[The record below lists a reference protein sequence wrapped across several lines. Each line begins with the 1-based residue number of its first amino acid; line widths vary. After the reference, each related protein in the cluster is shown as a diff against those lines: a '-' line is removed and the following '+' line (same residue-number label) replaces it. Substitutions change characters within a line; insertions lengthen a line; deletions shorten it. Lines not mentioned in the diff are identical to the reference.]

1 MGTRERRE
9 RSDQADRELIT
20 LFRDALLT
28 FSLSE
33 DSVALAAVG
42 GYGRGELSPGSDLDI
57 TFVCNNSVNDE
68 RKSQL
73 VNAVLYPLWDKGWS
87 VDHSVRTRSEYRES
101 AASDIKVLLGLLD
114 IRRIAGNSDLV
125 DAISH
130 DASEMWRKDSE
141 KFLPALRSSILE
153 REKQSG
159 ELAFLL
165 EPDLKEARGG
175 LRDIQAIRAIARIQT
190 VPVSLDRLAAAE
202 SLLANVR
209 DGLHQVSGRK
219 RDQLLFI
226 EQDKVAALLG
236 FADADVLMYEV
247 AKSARTVDY
256 IMSLTWHRIDR
267 SLKKFRF
274 KRPAFEEIAKGIEIN
289 GSEIQFNSV
298 APWDDPTLGL
308 RAAALAAQRGFTLS
322 IESATELA
330 EKLTPFGEVWPRR
343 SREDLIALIGAG
355 EHMIGVFESLDQ
367 EGIIERWIPEW
378 SHLRFLPQRNVLH
391 RHTVDR
397 HMLEVAVRATV
408 LTRSVHRPD
417 LLLAAALFHDLGK
430 GFSGRDHSDYGA
442 ELIAPLARR
451 IGFADEDVATL
462 QLLIKHHLLLPL
474 IATTRD
480 LDDPAT
486 IQSVLSQVPD
496 AQTLELLHALSIA
509 DGEATGKAAWSKW
522 KASLVADLVHRSL
535 AAMAGTEPA
544 RQLELTERQLRLAQL
559 NELYVEVE
567 AREESYQIE
576 IVTPDRNGLLAIVAG
591 ALAISKFDVRSA
603 RTKTVNDVAVMTWL
617 VSVDAQGEIPDAAA
631 ISTLLRRVLEGEL
644 DLTTRIDERI
654 QNYRKYPG
662 IPVSPPRVLAL
673 NDHATAATV
682 LEVRMHDRPGVLYS
696 ISKAISRFGV
706 DIQAAIVATLGAEAF
721 DTLYITDVN
730 GQPLPEDQA
739 KGLARQI
746 ERYLETL

>member
-9 RSDQADRELIT
+9 RSDQADRELMT
-20 LFRDALLT
+20 LFRDALLA
-28 FSLSE
+28 SSISE

-42 GYGRGELSPGSDLDI
+42 GFGRGELSPGSDLDI
-57 TFVCNNSVNDE
+57 TFVCNGSVSDE
-68 RKSQL
+68 QKSLL
-73 VNAVLYPLWDKGWS
+73 VNAVLYPLWDKGWA
-87 VDHSVRTRSEYRES
+87 VDHSIRTRSEYRES
-101 AASDIKVLLGLLD
+101 SGSDIKVLLGLLD
-114 IRRIAGNSDLV
+114 IRSIAGNFELI
-125 DAISH
+125 DAISD
-130 DASEMWRKDSE
+130 DAHEMWRRGSE

-175 LRDIQAIRAIARIQT
+175 LRDIQAIRASARIQT

-202 SLLANVR
+202 SLLSNVR
-209 DGLHQVSGRK
+209 DALHQVSGRK

-226 EQDKVAALLG
+226 EQDKVAELLG
-236 FADADVLMYEV
+236 FADADILMYEV

-267 SLKKFRF
+267 SNKRRRF
-274 KRPAFEEIAKGIEIN
+274 KREALEEIGKGIEIN
-289 GSEIQFNSV
+289 GSEIQFKES
-298 APWDDPTLGL
+298 APWEDPSLGL
-308 RAAALAAQRGFTLS
+308 RAAALAAQRGLTFS
-322 IESATELA
+322 IESVTQLA
-330 EKLTPFGEVWPRR
+330 EKFAPFTGVWPRR

-355 EHMIGVFESLDQ
+355 GHMIGVFESLDQ

-378 SHLRFLPQRNVLH
+378 RHLRFLPQRNVLH

-397 HMLEVAVRATV
+397 HMLEVAVRASA

-430 GFSGRDHSDYGA
+430 GFPGKDHSDYGA
-442 ELIAPLARR
+442 ELIAPLAGR
-451 IGFADEDVATL
+451 IGFGEEEIATL

-486 IQSVLSQVPD
+486 IQSVLAQVPD

-522 KASLVADLVHRSL
+522 KANLVADLVQRSL
-535 AAMAGTEPA
+535 AAMAGTQPA
-544 RQLELTERQLRLAQL
+544 RQLELTERQLRIAQL

-567 AREESYQIE
+567 AREESFQIE
-576 IVTPDRNGLLAIVAG
+576 IITPDRNGLLAIVAG

-603 RTKTVNDVAVMTWL
+603 RTRTVNDVAVMTWL
-617 VSVDAQGEIPDAAA
+617 VSVDAHGQPPDALA
-631 ISTLLRRVLEGEL
+631 IRTLLSRVLQGEL
-644 DLTTRIDERI
+644 DLTSRIEERI
-654 QNYRKYPG
+654 QNFRKYPG

-673 NDHATAATV
+673 NDHATRATV

-730 GQPLPEDQA
+730 GSPLPEEQA